1 MNTYDTGITKKY
13 MKIICLQENLIKGL
27 QTVSHLAGKN
37 INLPILNNVLIEA
50 SDGQIT
56 FTTTNLEIGINC
68 KIRGKIERDGK
79 CTVPAKLITDF
90 ISLLPKGNITLET
103 KDNILKVECANDK
116 TSINTMSHED
126 FPLLPTIEKQKEYII
141 EAVEIRNGLKKASFP
156 VYVDTNRPEISGV
169 FFSIIGDK
177 LTLVGTDSYR
187 LSEKTVHISKTS
199 TDSSLIIPIETVS
212 ELVRILSDFQEDE
225 IKFFVEENQILF
237 EIGNIEIVSRLI
249 DGNYPDYK
257 QIIPKETNTKAE
269 IDVYEFVSAIKRT
282 SLFCKPGI
290 NDIKLNLVAEKSELV
305 ISSTSDQIGENITVI
320 TAKITGVDNDVV
332 FNYKYLLDGLNNIEN
347 DNAILELIDNKS
359 AGILKSKKDENFV
372 YIIMPIK
379 Q

>member
-1 MNTYDTGITKKY
+1 
-13 MKIICLQENLIKGL
+13 MKIVCLQENLIKGL
-27 QTVSHLAGKN
+27 QIVSHLAGKN

-90 ISLLPKGNITLET
+90 INLLPKGNITLET
-103 KDNILKVECANDK
+103 KDNVLKVECANDK
-116 TSINTMSHED
+116 TSINTMSHDE
-126 FPLLPTIEKQKEYII
+126 FPLLPTIEKQKEYTI
-141 EAVEIRNGLKKASFP
+141 EAVEIKNGLKKANFP
-156 VYVDTNRPEISGV
+156 VYIDTNRPEISGV
-169 FFSIIGDK
+169 FFNIVGDK

-187 LSEKTVHISKTS
+187 LSEKIVHISKTS
-199 TDSSLIIPIETVS
+199 SDSSLIVPVETIS